1 MSRTFRLGAFIVG
14 TLAVL
19 AIGIFLIGDK
29 ELLFS
34 STYKLNA
41 SFHNVAGLNNGADVR
56 VGGIHKGT
64 VKMIQLPAKSSED
77 MKVVMQM
84 EKSTQ
89 RVVKQDSVAT
99 IQTEG
104 LMGDKYVEIS
114 FGSDNAPSVK
124 DGDVIGSE
132 PPTDISDLI
141 RKTNDILNSAKESS
155 QSLRDISSKINE
167 GQGTLGELVNDKKV
181 YEQLNAATAQ
191 AKAGATA
198 FQENMQALKSNFFL
212 RGFFNRRGYQD
223 AAELTKYE
231 IDRVPSA
238 PAMKTFSYDAKQIFD
253 KPDTAKLKNDKIF
266 NEAGKFLEANSFGAA
281 VVVAATDMK
290 GDSEKD
296 RVLTQ
301 ARAMVVRDYLVKNF
315 RMDDTRLKTLGLG
328 KSDATGT
335 VAGDRVE
342 ILIYAEGSKML
353 PAGEVA
359 SSKQSSRG
367 VKN

>member
-1 MSRTFRLGAFIVG
+1 MSRTFRLGAFIVA

-19 AIGIFLIGDK
+19 AIGIFLIGNK

-34 STYKLNA
+34 STYRLGA
-41 SFHNVAGLNNGADVR
+41 SFRNVAGLNNGADVR

-64 VKMIQLPAKSSED
+64 VRMIQLPAKSSGD

-84 EKSTQ
+84 EDSTQ
-89 RVVKQDSVAT
+89 RVIKQDSVAS

-104 LMGDKYVEIS
+104 LMGDKYVEVS

-124 DGDVIGSE
+124 DGDTIGSE
-132 PPTDISDLI
+132 PAMDISDLI
-141 RKTNDILNSAKESS
+141 RKTNDILDSAKESS
-155 QSLRDISSKINE
+155 ESLRDISSKINQ

-181 YEQLNAATAQ
+181 YQQLNAATEQ

-223 AAELTKYE
+223 SAELTKYE
-231 IDRVPSA
+231 IARMPEG
-238 PAMKTFSYDAKQIFD
+238 PAMKSFSFDAKQIFD
-253 KPDTAKLKNDKIF
+253 KSDTAKLKNEKTF
-266 NEAGKFLEANSFGAA
+266 NEVGRFLEAHPFGAA
-281 VVVAATDMK
+281 VVVATTDMK
-290 GDSEKD
+290 GDTDKD

-301 ARAMVVRDYLVKNF
+301 ARAMVVRDYLVKSF

-328 KSDATGT
+328 KSDAAGP
-335 VAGDRVE
+335 VSGDRVE
-342 ILIYAEGSKML
+342 ILVYAEGSKMP
-353 PAGEVA
+353 PASEMA
-359 SSKQSSRG
+359 SSKQ
-367 VKN
+367 